1 MSHGIVRILVADG
14 SNSVHTIPGMGVLG
28 VICVVAAIACIVVG
42 YITDAV
48 RSKRHRFGTGGGA
61 STIVIPPEDLSPITG
76 LDFSRLQSHDNAAPA
91 LAARMGTRGVARFD
105 ARSGVGTDGIEI
117 SAQLNHPNGVSDEAE
132 RALLER
138 VFPVLAPGA
147 TSHPQQGPQPW
158 SDASSAA
165 IRANLE
171 EAKRRGML
179 TRASKVLGIVFG
191 VAAIAL
197 AVAGAALMASEAGG
211 ENTIWLWFVI
221 LVPIGGAAIGLLLP
235 NQKAP
240 SEAAKPIVSTLE
252 GIRAATKLPADAL
265 IGQIVGELQRMHGQ
279 GARPHPQ
286 QIAATAEALMPYAI
300 AFNTHKTYADTI
312 ASVRS
317 TLGLDGNAYPWLT
330 VRDRHGA
337 PMPASQQLRTF
348 VDGMSSLSN
357 PN

>member
-1 MSHGIVRILVADG
+1 VG
-14 SNSVHTIPGMGVLG
+14 TLG
-28 VICVVAAIACIVVG
+28 VICVIAAIGSIVVG

-48 RSKRHRFGTGGGA
+48 LAKRLRSGRSRDA
-61 STIVIPPEDLSPITG
+61 SALVIPPEDLSPITG
-76 LDFSRLQSHDNAAPA
+76 LDFTRFQSYENAAAA
-91 LAARMGTRGVARFD
+91 LAARMGIRGVARFD
-105 ARSGVGTDGIEI
+105 ARSGVRADGIEI
-117 SAQLNHPNGVSDEAE
+117 TAQLIHPNVVTDSAE

-138 VFPVLAPGA
+138 IFPVLEPGA
-147 TSHPQQGPQPW
+147 TSHPQRGPQPW

-171 EAKRRGML
+171 DARRRGLL
-179 TRASKVLGIVFG
+179 TRESNVLGMALGIG
-191 VAAIAL
+191 AIAL
-197 AVAGAALMASEAGG
+197 AVAGAALLSSEAPRG
-211 ENTIWLWFVI
+211 EDTLWLWLVI
-221 LVPIGGAAIGLLLP
+221 LIPIGGAAIGLLLP
-235 NQKAP
+235 NQKSP
-240 SEAAKPIVSTLE
+240 SEAAQPIVLTLE

-265 IGQIVGELQRMHGQ
+265 IGQIVGELQRMHGH
-279 GARPHPQ
+279 GSRPHPH